1 MVKIAALAGS
11 TTPVEGESD
20 ARAIAIPFVIIAAF
34 VVFQITP
41 LPPRVVRALSSGT
54 FEVYSHALDGWPGSR
69 PYDNFG
75 SIRPAA
81 IAIPDTAAGPVI
93 LPSVD
98 EVKRGAPIPFAP
110 RSAKAPPKAVPHHQD
125 TSPVSNLATQIYGG
139 RWRPLALA
147 PLLTLS
153 SLLALLSCACAFLVT
168 AFYPLAYG
176 EDTESVQRF
185 VRAALRVILVTG
197 FLVAFVGLIEVAT
210 WNGKMLWFFVPYDWG
225 KPIFEAVVRARG
237 PFIDPD
243 HFAGYLSMV
252 FPLALACAVFRNVFT
267 PTLRSLDAR

>member
-75 SIRPAA
+75 AIRPAA

-98 EVKRGAPIPFAP
+98 EVKKGAPIPFAP
-110 RSAKAPPKAVPHHQD
+110 RSAKPPAKAAAHSQT
-125 TSPVSNLATQIYGG
+125 TSPVSILATRIYGG
-139 RWRPLALA
+139 SW
-147 PLLTLS
+147 
-153 SLLALLSCACAFLVT
+153 
-168 AFYPLAYG
+168 
-176 EDTESVQRF
+176 
-185 VRAALRVILVTG
+185 I
-197 FLVAFVGLIEVAT
+197 
-210 WNGKMLWFFVPYDWG
+210 
-225 KPIFEAVVRARG
+225 PI
-237 PFIDPD
+237 
-243 HFAGYLSMV
+243 
-252 FPLALACAVFRNVFT
+252 T
-267 PTLRSLDAR
+267 SLDTFRWSFRSRWHVRSFRICLHRVARRWPSGSSARSRVS